1 MKGLTFYKLISP
13 YKEDKTKNC
22 GLTGIEIDDNF
33 FNLKEELIK
42 DAYWE
47 NDVFVLERVNGDI
60 IAVSGITEGCA
71 KDLDIKYDKDEGAL
85 VVNMNGTTTLITGF
99 TTQTDFNTTVYSD
112 DTLSGKGT
120 LENPL
125 SLSPIVKTG
134 QYKPAIK
141 LIDTTRNEK
150 LPNCKTL
157 AIGDRY
163 VTVESISDF
172 GYLYDYNGVSKIS
185 ADLRDACSPW
195 RVPTK
200 EDWDNMLNAVEPRP
214 EDRNHDKVT
223 SNKYL
228 GRFAGKLLKS
238 INFWKLESNTPDCGH
253 DDCNCNHGC
262 NHDCGSYSKDITY
275 EVGCEERDPYC
286 APSCGEPK
294 PNCTCHKP
302 NPYPNRGIDKY
313 GFSAVPAGYGDDGDQ
328 IGYFSERGWYWT
340 ATNSQCLNAY
350 TKRFEYDKST
360 VFQEIIGVN
369 NLLSLRLVKDYDGSN
384 YNERESILDS
394 DYSTVLMPS
403 KNGKTIWTSTNV
415 AFSNRYYNPIAP
427 NNGIGLT
434 FSKKFFV
441 NEWNGKRWLKNELKN
456 GDSIVFIKAPNGGNN
471 VEYRVIN
478 GTLANVAE
486 AIYDDVIITIR
497 PELDNLKGMIVNE
510 IIRAKEA
517 ERQLQS
523 NIDTETARA
532 VFAEQQLQRN
542 IDAETARAQTAEEQL
557 QTNINVETERAKA
570 AEEQLQANIDAET
583 SERNEA
589 DEQLQKNIDAE
600 AERAKEAE
608 ELLQANID
616 AETARAIEAEE
627 LLQRNIDIESERAK
641 EAEEQLQKN
650 IDIET
655 ERATEAEELLDVK
668 IELEISRATEA
679 ENALDEKID
688 NLAEKEAADIAEVK
702 DLIKKEEERAT
713 EAEMTLE
720 ANLNSEIE
728 RATTKENEIEA
739 KLDAEIER
747 STTKDAEIDAEIET
761 IKGNITDTNEKID
774 AVDKKLDEEIERAT
788 SKENEIEANLNAEI
802 ERATAKENEIEANL
816 NAEIERATT
825 KENEIE
831 AKLDAEIER
840 SETKDVEIETK
851 LDAEI
856 ERSVEQDKLI
866 TEKLLKQ
873 TGHKFNIGEGMLE
886 LKTNNPDNNIN
897 IDLDFNF
904 GTF

>member
-141 LIDTTRNEK
+141 LIDTTRSEK

-185 ADLRDACSPW
+185 SDLRDACSPW

-238 INFWKLESNTPDCGH
+238 INFWKLENNTPDCGH

-302 NPYPNRGIDKY
+302 NPYPNKGIDKY
-313 GFSAVPAGYGDDGDQ
+313 GFAAVPAGYGDDGDQ

-434 FSKKFFV
+434 YTKKFFV

-497 PELDNLKGMIVNE
+497 PELDNLKGMIMNE

-523 NIDTETARA
+523 NIDTEIARA

-542 IDAETARAQTAEEQL
+542 IDAETARAKTAEEQL

-570 AEEQLQANIDAET
+570 AEEQLQANIDAEV
-583 SERNEA
+583 
-589 DEQLQKNIDAE
+589 
-600 AERAKEAE
+600 
-608 ELLQANID
+608 
-616 AETARAIEAEE
+616 
-627 LLQRNIDIESERAK
+627 
-641 EAEEQLQKN
+641 
-650 IDIET
+650 
-655 ERATEAEELLDVK
+655 ERATEAEDLLDVK
-668 IELEISRATEA
+668 IELETTRATEA

-702 DLIKKEEERAT
+702 ELIKKEEERAT
-713 EAEMTLE
+713 EAELILE
-720 ANLNSEIE
+720 Q
-728 RATTKENEIEA
+728 
-739 KLDAEIER
+739 
-747 STTKDAEIDAEIET
+747 
-761 IKGNITDTNEKID
+761 
-774 AVDKKLDEEIERAT
+774 
-788 SKENEIEANLNAEI
+788 NLNAEI
-802 ERATAKENEIEANL
+802 ERATAKENEIEAKLDAEIERSVAKDAEIDAEIEAIKGDIVDTNDKIDAVNKKLDEEIERATAKENEIETNL

-840 SETKDVEIETK
+840 SEAKDVEIEANLNAEIERATTKENEIEAK
-851 LDAEI
+851 LDEEI

-873 TGHKFNIGEGMLE
+873 TGHKFNIAEGKLE
-886 LKTNNPDNNIN
+886 LKTNNPDNDIN
-897 IDLDFNF
+897 IELDFNF